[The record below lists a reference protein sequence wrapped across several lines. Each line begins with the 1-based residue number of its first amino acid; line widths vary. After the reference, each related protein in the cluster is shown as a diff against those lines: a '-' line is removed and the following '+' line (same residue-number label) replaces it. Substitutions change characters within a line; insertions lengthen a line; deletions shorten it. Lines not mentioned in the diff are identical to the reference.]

1 MNLCKILVKKIC
13 HEKNTSSISFI
24 KNGSSTI
31 ITTYITF
38 LGHYELTKLGKYRN
52 FYLKSEGLLLSD
64 LFQTSEKKHVS
75 VAVDLFFVVIQV
87 LYDFH
92 RMQC

>member
-13 HEKNTSSISFI
+13 HEKNTSSLSFI

-31 ITTYITF
+31 ITTYIIF

-64 LFQTSEKKHVS
+64 VFQTSEKHVS

-87 LYDFH
+87 LHDFH